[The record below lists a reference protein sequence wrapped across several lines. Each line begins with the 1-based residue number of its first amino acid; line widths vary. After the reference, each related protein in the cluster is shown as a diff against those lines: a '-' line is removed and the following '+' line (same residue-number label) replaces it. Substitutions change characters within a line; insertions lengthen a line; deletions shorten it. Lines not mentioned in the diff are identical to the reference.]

1 MEGSILMHAPPSRA
15 AGNRLW
21 LIAGTGEGPVLA
33 TALLRSHWRVR
44 VSVVS
49 RAAALAFGCQPGL
62 EVRVGAIEGE
72 PPDRR
77 PEAGVAAELERAHR
91 LGDPFRW
98 VIDATHPFAT
108 RISAALAVECR
119 RVHQPLL
126 RLQRPELPAG
136 SARILPDLSALGMHC
151 PAEERLLLA
160 IGARQ
165 LGTAMRCC
173 PQAVHHARILPQ
185 PAALRQA
192 MAAGLAPERVACLRP
207 ESDAAIERALC
218 RQWRIGTIVCRRSGS
233 STELHWHRISEALG
247 LRLLLLERP
256 CEPPGVPS
264 LPLEAMLEKLT
275 GPHTPRT

>member
-1 MEGSILMHAPPSRA
+1 MHAPPSRA
-15 AGNRLW
+15 GGDRLW

-33 TALLRSHWRVR
+33 TALLQSHWRVR

-49 RAAALAFGCQPGL
+49 RAAALAYGCHPGL

-72 PPDRR
+72 EPDRR
-77 PEAGVAAELERAHR
+77 PEAGVAAELERALR
-91 LGDPFRW
+91 GGDPFRW
-98 VIDATHPFAT
+98 VIDASHPFAT
-108 RISAALAVECR
+108 RISAALAAACH

-126 RLQRPELPAG
+126 RLRRPELPKG
-136 SARILPDLSALGMHC
+136 SARILSTLPSLAEHC

-165 LGTAMRCC
+165 LASAMGHS
-173 PQAVHHARILPQ
+173 PHAVHHARILPH

-207 ESDAAIERALC
+207 GSDAAIERALC
-218 RQWRIGTIVCRRSGS
+218 RQWRIGTILCRRSGS
-233 STELHWHRISEALG
+233 TTELHWHRISEALG

-256 CEPPGVPS
+256 GEPPGVPS

-275 GPHTPRT
+275 RP